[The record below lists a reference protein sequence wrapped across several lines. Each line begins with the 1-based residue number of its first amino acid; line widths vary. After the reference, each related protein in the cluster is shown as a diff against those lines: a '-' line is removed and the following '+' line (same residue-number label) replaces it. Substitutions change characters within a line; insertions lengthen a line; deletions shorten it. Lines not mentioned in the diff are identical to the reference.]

1 MGQRGLC
8 LLERG
13 VELRQRAARICNG
26 GREARYDSRQITRD
40 GSKGV
45 ERARGLRKRVLAQVR
60 LGLAKVGR
68 TGLNCVIDS
77 VAGARDGRGVICHGA
92 RLRGQTVLD
101 TLQLVVLL
109 LERIDRRG
117 DQCVDPI
124 RSRRGIAGKNLQ
136 VADNCGVVID
146 RCLERLERVVDA
158 GGRRCDRARQLADGS
173 VRGGRCLG

>member
-13 VELRQRAARICNG
+13 VELRQRAARARYRGGHTRHNAGQIARNG
-26 GREARYDSRQITRD
+26 G
-40 GSKGV
+40 KGV
-45 ERARGLRKRVLAQVR
+45 KRARSLRQRVLTQIC

-68 TGLNCVIDS
+68 PGLNCVIDS
-77 VAGARDGRGVICHGA
+77 VAGTRDSRGIICHGA

-117 DQCVDPI
+117 DQCVDLI

-173 VRGGRCLG
+173 IRGSRRLG

>member
-13 VELRQRAARICNG
+13 AELRQRAARARYRGGHTRYNAGQIARNG
-26 GREARYDSRQITRD
+26 G
-40 GSKGV
+40 KGV
-45 ERARGLRKRVLAQVR
+45 KRARSLRKCVLTQI
-60 LGLAKVGR
+60 GLSLTEVSR
-68 TGLNCVIDS
+68 TGLNCRVEC
-77 VAGARDGRGVICHGA
+77 VARVRDGRGVICHGA

-146 RCLERLERVVDA
+146 RCLERLKRVVDA
-158 GGRRCDRARQLADGS
+158 GGRRCDRARQFADGS